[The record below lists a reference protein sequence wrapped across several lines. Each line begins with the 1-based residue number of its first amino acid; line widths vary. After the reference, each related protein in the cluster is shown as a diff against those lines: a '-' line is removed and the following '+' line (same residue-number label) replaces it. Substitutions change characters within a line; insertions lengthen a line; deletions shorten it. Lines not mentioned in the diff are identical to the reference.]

1 MVSCERKGYIRN
13 YRILC
18 SMNQSRGSD
27 HRGTGRQS
35 PIISRRRGVVLED
48 AILRATWAELERA
61 GYDGLTIDS
70 VAARAHTSKPVIY
83 RRWRN
88 RAELVLAVVRS
99 RVGRTADNIPDTG
112 TLRED
117 VLQLLRAQNTRFR
130 RIPKDVLPG
139 LLGDVPSLEKAGHPV
154 FEVVPGVMAVIL
166 QRARSRGEVS
176 ANRISSRIARLPF
189 DLFRHE
195 LIVTQDVV
203 PDSVLEEIVDHIF
216 LPLVQG

>member
-1 MVSCERKGYIRN
+1 
-13 YRILC
+13 
-18 SMNQSRGSD
+18 MNQPRGSD

-35 PIISRRRGVVLED
+35 RIVSRRRGGVLEG
-48 AILRATWAELERA
+48 AILQATWAELERA
-61 GYDGLTIDS
+61 GYDGLTIDR
-70 VAARAHTSKPVIY
+70 VAARARTSKPVIY

-88 RAELVLAVVRS
+88 RAELVLAALRS
-99 RVGRTADNIPDTG
+99 RIGKTADNIPDTG

-117 VLQLLRAQNTRFR
+117 VLQLLRAQNR
-130 RIPKDVLPG
+130 RLRRTPKDVLRG
-139 LLGDVPSLEKAGHPV
+139 LLTDAPTLEKAGHPV

-195 LIVTQDVV
+195 MIVTQDVV
-203 PDSVLEEIVDHIF
+203 PESVLEEIVDQIF
-216 LPLVQG
+216 LPLVQS